1 MTRNLANSKRRKLS
15 WRISFVYMIPLV
27 VATVMLVFAFIFYLE
42 NTLISTAY
50 SSSEIMLRKTVESC
64 EGILNKRQTDFT
76 KFLSN
81 VGTITKQN
89 AKNVLTKRVL
99 KNDDMVDMFFGSS
112 DGEYISA
119 RGIALDKGVSEFRTK
134 DWYLEASRNKGIAI
148 TGPSYR
154 KSINKKVI
162 TISQAVRDKNNNVK
176 GVVAED
182 VDLEIIENSL
192 SEGVDR
198 TEGGVILLLDNNSNF
213 IAHYPEQSNLGKID
227 LDSIA
232 TLLDMI
238 SSQFDVDSLLMYG
251 NGNVL
256 RFEKTNNHRQSFVFM
271 VSAMKKNPYYVVRIL
286 HQNSVVTKFS
296 ERFKGIRLALIIAVI
311 VLMSLA
317 GLLARILFKRFIE
330 KDLKDSVSSSTL
342 FDTLLSSPNM
352 TLILTNENFD
362 ILQASSNVVEFFTGG
377 MEDIKGEVLWKYIS
391 SEQFKKFAHHVAL
404 GGELHPSE
412 RKTVVMVKNSKGEEY
427 WWSIFFQFLSEDDG
441 SIRYLFMIDDATSG
455 IQKDTILDTI
465 MLSADRSLLMIFDR
479 TLHIKYMSKQLGD
492 IFQKDWRE
500 LLGLSLTE
508 LATCGIPDNVMKE
521 LVKAFRDRE
530 TWKDSFM
537 MPSNEGR
544 GEIWFRGEAVTLK
557 AEEAV
562 VGYMFSMT
570 DISEIIEAREIAE
583 QATQA
588 KSEFLAN
595 MSHEI
600 RTPMNAIIGM
610 AHLIAETD
618 LSERQ
623 RGFVERIGHAAKSL
637 LGIINNILDFS
648 KIEAKKQEL
657 EVTQFV
663 LQDVISEVAAL
674 AEVRIAGRP
683 IELIVDVD
691 PDIPEIL
698 MGDPLRLSQI
708 FTNLVNNATKFTEKG
723 DITLRVELENITEK
737 NVRLA
742 FSVKDT
748 GIGMTPEQLGR
759 LFNAFTQADGSTTR
773 KYGGTGLGLVI
784 SKSLVELMGGKMQVE
799 STSGVGSR
807 FFFSI
812 SLPIA
817 SNAGEPKW
825 KSVHTFDGKNVL
837 LVDDCANMRAVLRHI
852 LTKLH
857 CVVEEACSA
866 AEAFDL
872 IQAHEEAG
880 EAPYDY
886 FLVDYKMGLETGFDF
901 AKGIPEKMQII
912 PKILMHPLH
921 FEESEH
927 EMALMLGYNSCLPK
941 PPQISSVLTA
951 LQESIGLKLTYQQV
965 AKKEKRKVYFK
976 PAKILLVEDN
986 LMNQELAVSLLN
998 SVGLTTMIAN
1008 NGKEA
1013 LELLKP
1019 DSFDLVLMDLQMPVM
1034 DGLTATKEIRAKEEE
1049 YFKKVPILAMSA
1061 RAFQK
1066 DKEECYDAGMNSY
1079 IVKPIDPTLL
1089 YEDLA
1094 KYLPIAAEGAVPQNK
1109 TVIAEDNQLSE
1120 DEANFVAQFSK
1131 VRNFDAAAGLYH
1143 ANSNK
1148 NIYMRILHGFVRD
1161 YSGNNFE
1168 LRKLIETA
1176 KFEEATRITH
1186 TIKGLCGTIGSSHVQ
1201 SLGAKVE
1208 ATLSQKQQN
1217 FEEYNVFEAALHDLI
1232 EDLNVVLND
1241 LDTDQAQQPA
1251 QKKEDPQA
1259 VEKLKNAIADLK
1271 GALDSCSS
1279 TQCKRILDTLEGI
1292 AFAKDVDALLQKIVN
1307 QVDDY
1312 EFSEAA
1318 ETLAE
1323 LEKSVG

>member
-1 MTRNLANSKRRKLS
+1 
-15 WRISFVYMIPLV
+15 
-27 VATVMLVFAFIFYLE
+27 MLVFAFIFYLE

-64 EGILNKRQTDFT
+64 EGILNTRQTEFS

-119 RGIALDKGVSEFRTK
+119 RGYALDKGVSEYRTK

-148 TGPSYR
+148 TGPTIR
-154 KSINKKVI
+154 KSQNKEVL

-182 VDLEIIENSL
+182 IDIQLIEKAL
-192 SEGVDR
+192 SDGVDK
-198 TEGGVILLLDNNSNF
+198 TEGGIIMVLDNSNNF
-213 IAHYPEQSNLGKID
+213 LAHYPEQSNLGKID
-227 LDSIA
+227 LDSVR
-232 TLLDMI
+232 TLLDMV
-238 SSQFDVDSLLMYG
+238 SSEFDVDSLLMYG

-256 RFEKTNNHRQSFVFM
+256 HFEKTNNHRQSFVFM

-286 HQNSVVTKFS
+286 HQNTVVAKFS
-296 ERFKGIRLALIIAVI
+296 ERFKGIKLALIIAVI
-311 VLMSLA
+311 ILMSLA

-330 KDLKDSVSSSTL
+330 KDLKDSVSSSSL

-352 TLILTNENFD
+352 TLILTNETFD

-412 RKTVVMVKNSKGEEY
+412 RRTIVMVKNSKGEEY
-427 WWSIFFQFLSEDDG
+427 WWNIFFQFLSEDDG

-500 LLGLSLTE
+500 LIGLSLTE

-610 AHLIAETD
+610 AHLIAETE

-657 EVTQFV
+657 EVTPFV

-683 IELIVDVD
+683 IELIVDID
-691 PDIPEIL
+691 PEIPEKL

-817 SNAGEPKW
+817 PQAGEPKW
-825 KSVHTFDGKNVL
+825 KSVHNFDGKNIL

-857 CVVEEACSA
+857 CIVEEACSA

-880 EAPYDY
+880 EDPYD
-886 FLVDYKMGLETGFDF
+886 FFIVDYKMGLETGFDF

-921 FEESEH
+921 FEENEH
-927 EMALMLGYNSCLPK
+927 EMAMMLGYNSCMPK
-941 PPQISSVLTA
+941 PPQISTVLTA
-951 LQESIGLKLTYQQV
+951 LQESIGLRLTYQQAV
-965 AKKEKRKVYFK
+965 KKENRKVYFK

-1013 LELLKP
+1013 LDLLKP
-1019 DSFDLVLMDLQMPVM
+1019 NSFDLVLMDLQMPVM
-1034 DGLTATKEIRAKEEE
+1034 DGLTATKAIREKEEE

-1066 DKEECYDAGMNSY
+1066 DKEECFDAGMNSY
-1079 IVKPIDPTLL
+1079 IVKPIDPSLL

-1094 KYLPIAAEGAVPQNK
+1094 KYLPIAAEGAAPQGK
-1109 TVIAEDNQLSE
+1109 AIVAENTQLSE
-1120 DEANFVAQFSK
+1120 EETNFIAQFSK

-1168 LRKLIETA
+1168 LRKLIETS

-1186 TIKGLCGTIGSSHVQ
+1186 TIKGLCGTIGSSRVQ
-1201 SLGAKVE
+1201 SLGAAVE

-1217 FEEYNVFEAALHDLI
+1217 FEEYNAFEAALHELI

-1241 LDTDQAQQPA
+1241 LDTEQAQPV
-1251 QKKEDPQA
+1251 QKKTDPKA
-1259 VEKLKNAIADLK
+1259 IEKLKTAIPELK
-1271 GALDSCSS
+1271 AALDSCSS

-1292 AFAKDVDALLQKIVN
+1292 AFAKEIEALLQKIVN

-1312 EFSEAA
+1312 EFSEAT
-1318 ETLAE
+1318 ETLDE
-1323 LEKSVG
+1323 LEKSIA

>member
-1 MTRNLANSKRRKLS
+1 MTRNLANTKRRKLS
-15 WRISFVYMIPLV
+15 WRISFVYTIPLV
-27 VATVMLVFAFIFYLE
+27 VATVMLVFAFLFYLE
-42 NTLISTAY
+42 NTLVSTAY
-50 SSSEIMLRKTVESC
+50 SSSEMMLRKTVESC

-119 RGIALDKGVSEFRTK
+119 RGFALDKGVSEFRTK

-148 TGPSYR
+148 TGPTIR
-154 KSINKKVI
+154 KSQNKEVL

-182 VDLEIIENSL
+182 INIQLVEKAL
-192 SEGVDR
+192 SDGVDK
-198 TEGGVILLLDNNSNF
+198 TEGGIIMVLDNSNN
-213 IAHYPEQSNLGKID
+213 ILAHYPEQSNLGKID
-227 LDSIA
+227 LDSVR
-232 TLLDMI
+232 TLLDMV
-238 SSQFDVDSLLMYG
+238 SSEFDVDSLLMYG

-256 RFEKTNNHRQSFVFM
+256 HFDKTNNHRQSFVFM

-286 HQNSVVTKFS
+286 HQNTVVAKFS

-352 TLILTNENFD
+352 TLILTNETFD

-623 RGFVERIGHAAKSL
+623 RGFVERISHAAKSL

-663 LQDVISEVAAL
+663 LQDVISEVVAL

-723 DITLRVELENITEK
+723 DITLKVELENITEK

-817 SNAGEPKW
+817 PNAGEPKW
-825 KSVHTFDGKNVL
+825 KSVHSFDGKNVL

-1094 KYLPIAAEGAVPQNK
+1094 KYLPIAAEGSGAPAK
-1109 TVIAEDNQLSE
+1109 TVIAENNQLSE
-1120 DEANFVAQFSK
+1120 DESNFVARFSK

-1241 LDTDQAQQPA
+1241 LDTEQTQSV

-1259 VEKLKNAIADLK
+1259 LEKLKKAIADLK

-1279 TQCKRILDTLEGI
+1279 TQCKIILDTLEGI

>member
-119 RGIALDKGVSEFRTK
+119 RGFALDKGVSEFRTK

-148 TGPSYR
+148 TGPTIR
-154 KSINKKVI
+154 KSQNKEVL

-182 VDLEIIENSL
+182 IDIQLVEKAL
-192 SEGVDR
+192 SDGVDK
-198 TEGGVILLLDNNSNF
+198 TEGGIIMVLDNSNN
-213 IAHYPEQSNLGKID
+213 ILAHYPEQSNLGKID
-227 LDSIA
+227 LDSVR
-232 TLLDMI
+232 TLLDMV
-238 SSQFDVDSLLMYG
+238 SSEFDVDSLLMYG

-256 RFEKTNNHRQSFVFM
+256 HFDKTNNHRQSFVFM

-286 HQNSVVTKFS
+286 HQNTVVAKFS
-296 ERFKGIRLALIIAVI
+296 ERFKGIKLALIIAVI
-311 VLMSLA
+311 ILMSLA

-352 TLILTNENFD
+352 TLILTNETFD

-623 RGFVERIGHAAKSL
+623 RGFVERISHAAKSL

-723 DITLRVELENITEK
+723 DITLRVELENVTEK

-817 SNAGEPKW
+817 PNAGEPKW
-825 KSVHTFDGKNVL
+825 KSVHSFDGKNVL

-1013 LELLKP
+1013 LEQLKP

-1034 DGLTATKEIRAKEEE
+1034 DGLTATKEIRAKEKE

-1094 KYLPIAAEGAVPQNK
+1094 KYLPIAAEGSGAPAK
-1109 TVIAEDNQLSE
+1109 TVIAENNQLSE
-1120 DEANFVAQFSK
+1120 DESNFVAQFSK

-1241 LDTDQAQQPA
+1241 LDMDQAQQPA

-1259 VEKLKNAIADLK
+1259 LEKLKKAIADLK

>member
-119 RGIALDKGVSEFRTK
+119 RGFALDKGVSEFRTK

-148 TGPSYR
+148 TGPTIR
-154 KSINKKVI
+154 KSQNKEVL

-182 VDLEIIENSL
+182 IDIQLVEKAL
-192 SEGVDR
+192 SDGVDK
-198 TEGGVILLLDNNSNF
+198 TEGGIIMVLDNSNN
-213 IAHYPEQSNLGKID
+213 ILAHYPEQSNLGKID
-227 LDSIA
+227 LDSVR
-232 TLLDMI
+232 TLLDMV
-238 SSQFDVDSLLMYG
+238 SSEFDVDSLLMYG

-256 RFEKTNNHRQSFVFM
+256 HFDKTNNHRQSFVFM

-286 HQNSVVTKFS
+286 HQNTVVARFS
-296 ERFKGIRLALIIAVI
+296 ERFKGIKLALIIAVI

-330 KDLKDSVSSSTL
+330 KDLKDSVSSSSL

-412 RKTVVMVKNSKGEEY
+412 RRTIVMVKNSKGEEY
-427 WWSIFFQFLSEDDG
+427 WWNIFFQFLSEDDG

-492 IFQKDWRE
+492 IFQRDWRE
-500 LLGLSLTE
+500 LIGLSLTE

-562 VGYMFSMT
+562 VGYMFSMI

-610 AHLIAETD
+610 AHLIAETE
-618 LSERQ
+618 LNERQ
-623 RGFVERIGHAAKSL
+623 RGFVDRISHAAKSL

-691 PDIPEIL
+691 PEIPEIL

-723 DITLRVELENITEK
+723 DITLKVELENLSEK

-817 SNAGEPKW
+817 PQAGEPKW
-825 KSVHTFDGKNVL
+825 KSVHDFDGKNIL
-837 LVDDCANMRAVLRHI
+837 LVDDCANMRAVLRHN

-857 CVVEEACSA
+857 CIVEEACSA

-880 EAPYDY
+880 EDPYD
-886 FLVDYKMGLETGFDF
+886 FFIVDYKMGLETGFDF

-921 FEESEH
+921 FEENEH
-927 EMALMLGYNSCLPK
+927 EMAMMLGYNSCMPK
-941 PPQISSVLTA
+941 PPQISTVLTA
-951 LQESIGLKLTYQQV
+951 LQESIGLRLTYQQV
-965 AKKEKRKVYFK
+965 VKKEKRKIYFK

-1013 LELLKP
+1013 LDLLKP
-1019 DSFDLVLMDLQMPVM
+1019 NSFDLVLMDLQMPVM
-1034 DGLTATKEIRAKEEE
+1034 DGLTATKAIREKEEE

-1066 DKEECYDAGMNSY
+1066 DKEECFDAGMNSY
-1079 IVKPIDPTLL
+1079 IVKPIDPSLL

-1094 KYLPIAAEGAVPQNK
+1094 KYLPIAAEGTAAPNKAV
-1109 TVIAEDNQLSE
+1109 TAEANQLSD
-1120 DEANFVAQFSK
+1120 DESNFVAQFSK

-1201 SLGAKVE
+1201 SLGAAVE

-1241 LDTDQAQQPA
+1241 LDTEQAQPV
-1251 QKKEDPQA
+1251 QKKTDPKA
-1259 VEKLKNAIADLK
+1259 IEKLKTAIPELK
-1271 GALDSCSS
+1271 AALDSCSS
-1279 TQCKRILDTLEGI
+1279 TQCKRILDAFEGI
-1292 AFAKDVDALLQKIVN
+1292 AFEKEVDQLLQKIVN

-1312 EFSEAA
+1312 EFAEAT
-1318 ETLAE
+1318 ETVDE
-1323 LEKSVG
+1323 LEKSIA

>member
-1 MTRNLANSKRRKLS
+1 MTRNLANTKRRKLS
-15 WRISFVYMIPLV
+15 WRISFVYTIPLV
-27 VATVMLVFAFIFYLE
+27 VATVMLVFAFLFYLE
-42 NTLISTAY
+42 NTLVSTAY
-50 SSSEIMLRKTVESC
+50 SSSEMMLRKTVESC

-119 RGIALDKGVSEFRTK
+119 RGFALDKGVSEFRTK

-148 TGPSYR
+148 TGPTIR
-154 KSINKKVI
+154 KSQNKEVL

-182 VDLEIIENSL
+182 INIQLVEKAL
-192 SEGVDR
+192 SDGVDK
-198 TEGGVILLLDNNSNF
+198 TEGGIIMVLDNSNN
-213 IAHYPEQSNLGKID
+213 ILAHYPEQSNLGKID
-227 LDSIA
+227 LDSVR
-232 TLLDMI
+232 TLLDMV
-238 SSQFDVDSLLMYG
+238 SSEFDVDSLLMYG

-256 RFEKTNNHRQSFVFM
+256 HFDKTNNHRQSFVFM

-286 HQNSVVTKFS
+286 HQNTVVAKFS

-352 TLILTNENFD
+352 TLILTNETFD

-508 LATCGIPDNVMKE
+508 LSTCGIPDNVMKE

-623 RGFVERIGHAAKSL
+623 RGFVERISHAAKSL

-723 DITLRVELENITEK
+723 DITLKVELENITEK

-817 SNAGEPKW
+817 PNAGEPKW
-825 KSVHTFDGKNVL
+825 KSVHSFDGKNVL

-1094 KYLPIAAEGAVPQNK
+1094 KYLPIAAEGSGAPAK
-1109 TVIAEDNQLSE
+1109 TVIAENNQLSE
-1120 DEANFVAQFSK
+1120 DESNFVAQFSK

-1176 KFEEATRITH
+1176 KFDEATRITH

-1241 LDTDQAQQPA
+1241 LDTEQTQSV

-1259 VEKLKNAIADLK
+1259 LEKLKNAIADLK
-1271 GALDSCSS
+1271 VALDSCSS

-1292 AFAKDVDALLQKIVN
+1292 AFAKDVDSLLQKIVN

-1312 EFSEAA
+1312 EFSEAS

>member
-1 MTRNLANSKRRKLS
+1 
-15 WRISFVYMIPLV
+15 
-27 VATVMLVFAFIFYLE
+27 MLVFAFLFYLE
-42 NTLISTAY
+42 NTLVSTAY
-50 SSSEIMLRKTVESC
+50 SSSEMMLHKTVESC
-64 EGILNKRQTDFT
+64 ESIINKRQGEFA
-76 KFLSN
+76 KYISN
-81 VGTITKQN
+81 VGTVTKQN
-89 AKNVLTKRVL
+89 AKSLLTKRVL
-99 KNDDMVDMFFGSS
+99 KKDDMVDMFFGSS

-286 HQNSVVTKFS
+286 HQNSVVAKFS

-352 TLILTNENFD
+352 TLILTNETFD

-377 MEDIKGEVLWKYIS
+377 MDDIKGEVLWKYIS

-623 RGFVERIGHAAKSL
+623 RGFVERISHAAKSL

-723 DITLRVELENITEK
+723 DITLKVELENITEK

-817 SNAGEPKW
+817 PNAGEPKW
-825 KSVHTFDGKNVL
+825 KSVHSFDGKNVL

-1094 KYLPIAAEGAVPQNK
+1094 KYLPIAAEGSGAPAK
-1109 TVIAEDNQLSE
+1109 TVIAENNQLSE
-1120 DEANFVAQFSK
+1120 DESNFVAQFSK

-1241 LDTDQAQQPA
+1241 LDTEQTQSV

-1259 VEKLKNAIADLK
+1259 LEKLKKAIADLK

>member
-1 MTRNLANSKRRKLS
+1 MTRNLANTKRRKLS
-15 WRISFVYMIPLV
+15 WRISFVYTIPLV
-27 VATVMLVFAFIFYLE
+27 VATVMLVFAFLFYLE
-42 NTLISTAY
+42 NTLVSTAY
-50 SSSEIMLRKTVESC
+50 SSSEMMLHKTVESC
-64 EGILNKRQTDFT
+64 ESIINKRQGEFA
-76 KFLSN
+76 KYISN
-81 VGTITKQN
+81 VGTVTKQN
-89 AKNVLTKRVL
+89 AKSLLTKRVL
-99 KNDDMVDMFFGSS
+99 KKDDMVDMFFGSS

-286 HQNSVVTKFS
+286 HQNSVVAKFS

-352 TLILTNENFD
+352 TLILTNETFD

-623 RGFVERIGHAAKSL
+623 RGFVERISHAAKSL

-723 DITLRVELENITEK
+723 DITLKVELENITEK

-748 GIGMTPEQLGR
+748 GIGMTPEQLSR

-817 SNAGEPKW
+817 PNAGEPKW
-825 KSVHTFDGKNVL
+825 KSVHSFDGKNVL

-1094 KYLPIAAEGAVPQNK
+1094 KYLPIAAEGSGAPAK
-1109 TVIAEDNQLSE
+1109 TVIAENNQLSE
-1120 DEANFVAQFSK
+1120 DESNFVAQFSK

-1168 LRKLIETA
+1168 LRKLIEMA

-1241 LDTDQAQQPA
+1241 LDTEQAQQPA

-1259 VEKLKNAIADLK
+1259 LEKLKKAIADLK

>member
-1 MTRNLANSKRRKLS
+1 
-15 WRISFVYMIPLV
+15 
-27 VATVMLVFAFIFYLE
+27 MLVFAFLFYLE
-42 NTLISTAY
+42 NTLVSTAY
-50 SSSEIMLRKTVESC
+50 SSSEMMLHKTVESC
-64 EGILNKRQTDFT
+64 ESIINKRQGEFA
-76 KFLSN
+76 KYISN
-81 VGTITKQN
+81 VGTVTKQN
-89 AKNVLTKRVL
+89 AKSLLTKRVL
-99 KNDDMVDMFFGSS
+99 KKDDMVDMFFGSS

-286 HQNSVVTKFS
+286 HQNSVVAKFS

-352 TLILTNENFD
+352 TLILTNETFD

-508 LATCGIPDNVMKE
+508 LSTCGIPDNVMKE

-623 RGFVERIGHAAKSL
+623 RGFVERISHAAKSL

-723 DITLRVELENITEK
+723 DITLKVELENITEK

-817 SNAGEPKW
+817 PNAGEPKW
-825 KSVHTFDGKNVL
+825 KSVHSFDGKNVL

-1094 KYLPIAAEGAVPQNK
+1094 KYLPIAAEGSGAPAK
-1109 TVIAEDNQLSE
+1109 TVIAENNQLSE
-1120 DEANFVAQFSK
+1120 DESNFVARFSK

-1241 LDTDQAQQPA
+1241 LDTEQTQSV

-1259 VEKLKNAIADLK
+1259 LEKLKKAIADLK

>member
-1 MTRNLANSKRRKLS
+1 MTRNLANTKRRKLS
-15 WRISFVYMIPLV
+15 WRISFVYTIPLV
-27 VATVMLVFAFIFYLE
+27 VATVMLVFAFLFYLE
-42 NTLISTAY
+42 NTLVSTAY
-50 SSSEIMLRKTVESC
+50 SSSEMMLHKTVESC
-64 EGILNKRQTDFT
+64 ESIINKRQGEFA
-76 KFLSN
+76 KYISN
-81 VGTITKQN
+81 VGTVTKQN
-89 AKNVLTKRVL
+89 AKSLLTKRVL
-99 KNDDMVDMFFGSS
+99 KKDDMVDMFFGSS

-198 TEGGVILLLDNNSNF
+198 TEGGVILLLDNNNNF

-286 HQNSVVTKFS
+286 HQNSVVAKFS
-296 ERFKGIRLALIIAVI
+296 ERFKGIRLALILAVI

-352 TLILTNENFD
+352 TLILTNETFD

-377 MEDIKGEVLWKYIS
+377 MDDIKGEVLWKYIS

-508 LATCGIPDNVMKE
+508 LSTCGIPDNVMKE

-544 GEIWFRGEAVTLK
+544 GEIWFRGEAVMLK

-623 RGFVERIGHAAKSL
+623 RGFVERISHAAKSL

-723 DITLRVELENITEK
+723 DITLKVELENITEK

-817 SNAGEPKW
+817 PNAGEPKW
-825 KSVHTFDGKNVL
+825 KSVHSFDGKNVL

-1079 IVKPIDPTLL
+1079 IVKPIDPSLL

-1094 KYLPIAAEGAVPQNK
+1094 KYLPIAAEGSGAPAK
-1109 TVIAEDNQLSE
+1109 TVIAENNQLSE
-1120 DEANFVAQFSK
+1120 DESNFVARFSK

-1241 LDTDQAQQPA
+1241 LDTEQTQSV

-1259 VEKLKNAIADLK
+1259 LEKLKNAIADLK

>member
-15 WRISFVYMIPLV
+15 WRISFVYTIPLV

-64 EGILNKRQTDFT
+64 EGILNTRQTEFS

-119 RGIALDKGVSEFRTK
+119 RGYALDKGVSEYRTK

-148 TGPSYR
+148 TGPTIR
-154 KSINKKVI
+154 KSQNKEVL

-182 VDLEIIENSL
+182 IDIQLVEKAL
-192 SEGVDR
+192 SDGVDK
-198 TEGGVILLLDNNSNF
+198 TEGGIIMVLDNSNN
-213 IAHYPEQSNLGKID
+213 ILAHYPEQSNLGKID
-227 LDSIA
+227 LDSVR
-232 TLLDMI
+232 TLLDMV
-238 SSQFDVDSLLMYG
+238 SSEFDVDSLLMYG

-256 RFEKTNNHRQSFVFM
+256 HFDKTNNHRQSFVFM

-286 HQNSVVTKFS
+286 HQNTVVAKFS
-296 ERFKGIRLALIIAVI
+296 ERFKGIKLALIIAVI
-311 VLMSLA
+311 ILMSLA
-317 GLLARILFKRFIE
+317 GLIARILFKRFIE
-330 KDLKDSVSSSTL
+330 KDLKDSVSSSSL

-352 TLILTNENFD
+352 TLILTNETFD

-492 IFQKDWRE
+492 IFQRDWRE
-500 LLGLSLTE
+500 LIGLSLTE

-610 AHLIAETD
+610 SHLIAETD
-618 LSERQ
+618 LTERQ

-817 SNAGEPKW
+817 PNAGEPKW
-825 KSVHTFDGKNVL
+825 KSVHNFDGKNIL

-857 CVVEEACSA
+857 CIVEEACSA

-941 PPQISSVLTA
+941 PPQISSVLSA
-951 LQESIGLKLTYQQV
+951 LQESIGLRLTYQQAV
-965 AKKEKRKVYFK
+965 KKEKRKVYFK

-1013 LELLKP
+1013 LDLLKP
-1019 DSFDLVLMDLQMPVM
+1019 NSFDLVLMDLQMPVM
-1034 DGLTATKEIRAKEEE
+1034 DGLTATKEIRGKEEE
-1049 YFKKVPILAMSA
+1049 YYKNVPILAMSA

-1066 DKEECYDAGMNSY
+1066 DKEECFEAGMNSY
-1079 IVKPIDPTLL
+1079 IVKPIDPSLL

-1094 KYLPIAAEGAVPQNK
+1094 KYLPIAAEGAGAPAK
-1109 TVIAEDNQLSE
+1109 TVIAENNQLSE
-1120 DEANFVAQFSK
+1120 DESNFVAQFSK

-1307 QVDDY
+1307 QVEDY
-1312 EFSEAA
+1312 EFSEAT

>member
-1 MTRNLANSKRRKLS
+1 
-15 WRISFVYMIPLV
+15 
-27 VATVMLVFAFIFYLE
+27 MLVFAFLFYLE
-42 NTLISTAY
+42 NTLVSTAY
-50 SSSEIMLRKTVESC
+50 SSSEMMLHKTVESC
-64 EGILNKRQTDFT
+64 ESIINKRQGEFA
-76 KFLSN
+76 KYISN
-81 VGTITKQN
+81 VGTVTKQN
-89 AKNVLTKRVL
+89 AKSLLTKRVL
-99 KNDDMVDMFFGSS
+99 KKDDMVDMFFGSS

-286 HQNSVVTKFS
+286 HQNSVVAKFS
-296 ERFKGIRLALIIAVI
+296 ERFKGIRLALILAVI

-352 TLILTNENFD
+352 TLILTNETFD

-508 LATCGIPDNVMKE
+508 LSTCGIPDNVMKE
-521 LVKAFRDRE
+521 LVKAFRERE

-623 RGFVERIGHAAKSL
+623 RGFVERISHAAKSL

-723 DITLRVELENITEK
+723 DITLKVELENITEK

-817 SNAGEPKW
+817 PNAGEPKW
-825 KSVHTFDGKNVL
+825 KSVHSFDGKNVL

-1094 KYLPIAAEGAVPQNK
+1094 KYLPIAAEGSGAPAK
-1109 TVIAEDNQLSE
+1109 TVIAENNQLSE
-1120 DEANFVAQFSK
+1120 DESNFVAQFSK

-1186 TIKGLCGTIGSSHVQ
+1186 TIKGLCGTIGSSYVQ

-1241 LDTDQAQQPA
+1241 LDMDQAQQPV

-1259 VEKLKNAIADLK
+1259 LEKLKNAIAGLK

>member
-1 MTRNLANSKRRKLS
+1 
-15 WRISFVYMIPLV
+15 
-27 VATVMLVFAFIFYLE
+27 MLVFAFLFYLE
-42 NTLISTAY
+42 NTLVSTAY
-50 SSSEIMLRKTVESC
+50 SSSEMMLHKTVESC
-64 EGILNKRQTDFT
+64 ESIINKRQGEFA
-76 KFLSN
+76 KYISN
-81 VGTITKQN
+81 VGTVTKQN
-89 AKNVLTKRVL
+89 AKSLLTKRVL
-99 KNDDMVDMFFGSS
+99 KKDDMVDMFFGSS

-286 HQNSVVTKFS
+286 HQNSVVAKFS
-296 ERFKGIRLALIIAVI
+296 ERFKGIRLALILAVI

-352 TLILTNENFD
+352 TLILTNETFD

-508 LATCGIPDNVMKE
+508 LSTCGIPDNVMKE

-623 RGFVERIGHAAKSL
+623 RGFVERISHAAKSL

-723 DITLRVELENITEK
+723 DITLKVELENITEK

-817 SNAGEPKW
+817 PNAGEPKW
-825 KSVHTFDGKNVL
+825 KSVHSFDGKNVL

-1094 KYLPIAAEGAVPQNK
+1094 KYLPIAAEGSGAPAK
-1109 TVIAEDNQLSE
+1109 TVIAENNQLSE
-1120 DEANFVAQFSK
+1120 DESNFVAQFSK

-1241 LDTDQAQQPA
+1241 LDMDQAQQPV

-1259 VEKLKNAIADLK
+1259 LEKLKNAIAGLK

-1323 LEKSVG
+1323 LEKTVG

>member
-1 MTRNLANSKRRKLS
+1 MTRNLANTKRRKLS
-15 WRISFVYMIPLV
+15 WRISFVYTIPLV
-27 VATVMLVFAFIFYLE
+27 VATVMLVFAFLFYLE
-42 NTLISTAY
+42 NTLVSTAY
-50 SSSEIMLRKTVESC
+50 SSSEMMLHKTVESC
-64 EGILNKRQTDFT
+64 ESIINKRQGEFA
-76 KFLSN
+76 KYISN
-81 VGTITKQN
+81 VGTVTKQN
-89 AKNVLTKRVL
+89 AKSLLTKRVL
-99 KNDDMVDMFFGSS
+99 KKDDMVDMFFGSS

-286 HQNSVVTKFS
+286 HQNSVVAKFS
-296 ERFKGIRLALIIAVI
+296 ERFKGIRLALILAVI

-352 TLILTNENFD
+352 TLILTNETFD

-508 LATCGIPDNVMKE
+508 LSTCGIPDNVMKE

-623 RGFVERIGHAAKSL
+623 RGFVERISHAAKSL

-723 DITLRVELENITEK
+723 DITLKVELENITEK

-817 SNAGEPKW
+817 PNAGEPKW
-825 KSVHTFDGKNVL
+825 KSVHSFDGKNVL

-1094 KYLPIAAEGAVPQNK
+1094 KYLPIAAEGAAPQSK
-1109 TVIAEDNQLSE
+1109 TVIAENNQLSE
-1120 DEANFVAQFSK
+1120 DESNFVAQFSK

-1186 TIKGLCGTIGSSHVQ
+1186 TIKGLCGTIGSSYVQ

-1241 LDTDQAQQPA
+1241 LDMDQAQQPV

-1259 VEKLKNAIADLK
+1259 LEKLKKAIADLK

-1279 TQCKRILDTLEGI
+1279 TQCKRILDMLEGI

>member
-1 MTRNLANSKRRKLS
+1 MTRNLANTKRRKLS
-15 WRISFVYMIPLV
+15 WRISFVYTIPLV
-27 VATVMLVFAFIFYLE
+27 VATVMLVFAFLFYLE
-42 NTLISTAY
+42 NTLVSTAY
-50 SSSEIMLRKTVESC
+50 SSSEMMLHKTVESC
-64 EGILNKRQTDFT
+64 ESIINKRQGEFA
-76 KFLSN
+76 KYISN
-81 VGTITKQN
+81 VGTVTKQN
-89 AKNVLTKRVL
+89 AKSLLTKRVL
-99 KNDDMVDMFFGSS
+99 KKDDMVDMFFGSS

-286 HQNSVVTKFS
+286 HQNSVVAKFS
-296 ERFKGIRLALIIAVI
+296 ERFKGIRLALILAVI

-352 TLILTNENFD
+352 TLILTNETFD

-508 LATCGIPDNVMKE
+508 LSTCGIPDNVMKE

-623 RGFVERIGHAAKSL
+623 RGFVERISHAAKSL

-723 DITLRVELENITEK
+723 DITLKVELENITEK

-784 SKSLVELMGGKMQVE
+784 SKSLVELMGGKMQVG

-817 SNAGEPKW
+817 PNAGEPKW
-825 KSVHTFDGKNVL
+825 KSVHSFDGKNVL

-886 FLVDYKMGLETGFDF
+886 VLVDYKMGLETGFDF

-1094 KYLPIAAEGAVPQNK
+1094 KYLPIAAEGSGAPAK
-1109 TVIAEDNQLSE
+1109 TVIAENNQLSE
-1120 DEANFVAQFSK
+1120 DESNFVARFSK

-1241 LDTDQAQQPA
+1241 LDTEQTQSV

-1259 VEKLKNAIADLK
+1259 LEKLKNAIADLK

-1279 TQCKRILDTLEGI
+1279 TQCKRILDMLEGI

>member
-15 WRISFVYMIPLV
+15 WRISFVYTIPLV

-64 EGILNKRQTDFT
+64 EGILNTRQTEFS

-119 RGIALDKGVSEFRTK
+119 RGYALDKGVSEYRTK

-148 TGPSYR
+148 TGPTIR
-154 KSINKKVI
+154 KSQNKEVL

-182 VDLEIIENSL
+182 IDIQLVEKAL
-192 SEGVDR
+192 SDGVDK
-198 TEGGVILLLDNNSNF
+198 TEGGIIMVLDNSNN
-213 IAHYPEQSNLGKID
+213 ILAHYPEQSNLGKID
-227 LDSIA
+227 LDSVR
-232 TLLDMI
+232 TLLDMV
-238 SSQFDVDSLLMYG
+238 SSEFDVDSLLMYG

-256 RFEKTNNHRQSFVFM
+256 HFDKTNNHRQSFVFM

-286 HQNSVVTKFS
+286 HQNTVVAKFS
-296 ERFKGIRLALIIAVI
+296 ERFKGIKLALIIAVI
-311 VLMSLA
+311 ILMSLA

-330 KDLKDSVSSSTL
+330 KDLKDSVSSSSL

-352 TLILTNENFD
+352 TLILTNETFD

-412 RKTVVMVKNSKGEEY
+412 RRTIVMVKNSKGEEY

-623 RGFVERIGHAAKSL
+623 RGFVERISHAAKSL

-663 LQDVISEVAAL
+663 LQDVLSEVAAL

-817 SNAGEPKW
+817 PNAGEPKW

-941 PPQISSVLTA
+941 PPQISSVLSA
-951 LQESIGLKLTYQQV
+951 LQESIGLRLTYQQAV
-965 AKKEKRKVYFK
+965 KKEKRKVYFK

-1034 DGLTATKEIRAKEEE
+1034 DGLTATKEIRAKEED

-1241 LDTDQAQQPA
+1241 LDTEQMQPV

-1312 EFSEAA
+1312 EFSEAT

>member
-1 MTRNLANSKRRKLS
+1 M
-15 WRISFVYMIPLV
+15 VPLI
-27 VATVMLVFAFIFYLE
+27 VATVLLVFAFLFYLE
-42 NTLISTAY
+42 NTLVTAAY
-50 SSSEIMLRKTVESC
+50 SSSELMLRKSIESS
-64 EGILNKRQTDFT
+64 EEILNKNKADFT
-76 KFLSN
+76 KFISN
-81 VGTITKQN
+81 TGSIHKQN
-89 AKNVLTKRVL
+89 AKSVLTKYIE
-99 KNDDMVDMFFGSS
+99 KHDDVVDLFFGSS

-119 RGIALDKGVSEFRTK
+119 RGNTLDKGVSEFRTK

-148 TGPSYR
+148 TGPAFR
-154 KSINKKVI
+154 KSLKKEVL
-162 TISQAVRDKNNNVK
+162 TLSQAVNDKNNNFK

-182 VDLEIIENSL
+182 IDLQLIDKAL
-192 SEGVDR
+192 SEGVDKS
-198 TEGGVILLLDNNSNF
+198 EGGVILLLDNSNN
-213 IAHYPEQSNLGKID
+213 ILAHYPDQTNLGKID
-227 LDSIA
+227 LDSIG
-232 TLLDMI
+232 TLLEMV
-238 SSQFDVDSLLMYG
+238 SSQVDVDSLLMYG
-251 NGNVL
+251 SGNVL
-256 RFEKTNNHRQSFVFM
+256 RIEKTNNHRQSFVFM
-271 VSAMKKNPYYVVRIL
+271 MSSMSKNPYYVVRIV
-286 HQNSVVTKFS
+286 HQNTVVAKFN
-296 ERFKGIRLALIIAVI
+296 ERFQGIRIALILAVL
-311 VLMSLA
+311 VLMFIA
-317 GLLARILFKRFIE
+317 GIVARILFKHFIE
-330 KDLKDSVSSSTL
+330 KDLKDSVSSSSL
-342 FDTLLSSPNM
+342 FDTLLSSPNL
-352 TLILTNENFD
+352 TLILTNETFD
-362 ILQASSNVVEFFTGG
+362 ILQASNNVVEFFSNNG
-377 MEDIKGEVLWKYIS
+377 EDIRGDVLWKYIP

-412 RKTVVMVKNSKGEEY
+412 RRTLVMVKNAKGEEF

-441 SIRYLFMIDDATSG
+441 SIRYLFMITDATSG

-479 TLHIKYMSKQLGD
+479 TMHIQYMSKQLGD
-492 IFQKDWRE
+492 VFQKDWRN
-500 LLGLSLTE
+500 LIGVSLTE
-508 LATCGIPDNVMKE
+508 LSSCGIPENVMNS
-521 LVKAFRDRE
+521 LVKAFREHE

-537 MPSNEGR
+537 MPSIEGH

-570 DISEIIEAREIAE
+570 DISEIIAAREIAE

-610 AHLIAETD
+610 AHLIAETE

-623 RGFVERIGHAAKSL
+623 RGFVERISHAAKSL

-691 PDIPEIL
+691 PDIPEVL

-817 SNAGEPKW
+817 PQVGEPKW

-857 CVVEEACSA
+857 CIVEEACSA

-880 EAPYDY
+880 EAPYD
-886 FLVDYKMGLETGFDF
+886 FFIVDYKMGLETGFDF
-901 AKGIPEKMQII
+901 AKGIPENMQIV

-927 EMALMLGYNSCLPK
+927 ETALMLGYNSCLPK
-941 PPQISSVLTA
+941 PPQMRSVLTA
-951 LQESIGLKLTYQQV
+951 LQESIGLRFTYQQ
-965 AKKEKRKVYFK
+965 ATKKEQRKVYFK

-986 LMNQELAVSLLN
+986 LMNQELAVSLLD
-998 SVGLTTMIAN
+998 SVGLTTMVAN

-1019 DSFDLVLMDLQMPVM
+1019 NSFDVVLMDLQMPVM
-1034 DGLTATKEIRAKEEE
+1034 DGLTATKAIREKEEE
-1049 YFKKVPILAMSA
+1049 YFKNVPILAMSA

-1066 DKEECYDAGMNSY
+1066 DKEECYEAGMNSY
-1079 IVKPIDPTLL
+1079 IVKPIDPSLL

-1094 KYLPIAAEGAVPQNK
+1094 KYLPLAAEGSGSPVKA
-1109 TVIAEDNQLSE
+1109 VIAEKAPLSE
-1120 DEANFVAQFSK
+1120 EDNNFISQFLK
-1131 VRNFDAAAGLYH
+1131 VRNFDAASGLYH
-1143 ANSNK
+1143 ANNNK
-1148 NIYMRILHGFVRD
+1148 NIYLRILHGFIRD
-1161 YSGNNFE
+1161 YGGNNFE

-1186 TIKGLCGTIGSSHVQ
+1186 TIKGLCGTIGSGHVQ
-1201 SLGAKVE
+1201 SLGAAVE

-1217 FEEYNVFEAALHDLI
+1217 FEEYNAFEAALHDLI
-1232 EDLNVVLND
+1232 EDLNVALNGVAAEPVA
-1241 LDTDQAQQPA
+1241 TAE
-1251 QKKEDPQA
+1251 KKDDPEA
-1259 VEKLKNAIADLK
+1259 MNKLKKAIEELK
-1271 GALDSCSS
+1271 VALDSCSS

-1292 AFAKDVDALLQKIVN
+1292 AFAKDVESLLQKIVN

-1312 EFSEAA
+1312 EFSEAS

>member
-1 MTRNLANSKRRKLS
+1 
-15 WRISFVYMIPLV
+15 
-27 VATVMLVFAFIFYLE
+27 MLVFAFLFYLE
-42 NTLISTAY
+42 NTLVSTAY
-50 SSSEIMLRKTVESC
+50 SSSEMMLHKTVESC
-64 EGILNKRQTDFT
+64 ESIINKRQGEFA
-76 KFLSN
+76 KYISN
-81 VGTITKQN
+81 VGTVTKQN
-89 AKNVLTKRVL
+89 AKSLLTKRVL
-99 KNDDMVDMFFGSS
+99 KKDDMVDMFFGSS

-286 HQNSVVTKFS
+286 HQNSVVAKFS
-296 ERFKGIRLALIIAVI
+296 ERFKGIRLALILAVI

-352 TLILTNENFD
+352 TLILTNETFD

-508 LATCGIPDNVMKE
+508 LSTCGIPDNVMKE

-623 RGFVERIGHAAKSL
+623 RGFVERISHAAKSL

-723 DITLRVELENITEK
+723 DITLKVELENITEK

-817 SNAGEPKW
+817 PNAGEPKW
-825 KSVHTFDGKNVL
+825 KSVHSFDGKNVL

-1094 KYLPIAAEGAVPQNK
+1094 KYLPIAAEGAAPQSK
-1109 TVIAEDNQLSE
+1109 TVIAENNQLSE
-1120 DEANFVAQFSK
+1120 DESNFVAQFSK
-1131 VRNFDAAAGLYH
+1131 VRNFDVAAGLYH

-1241 LDTDQAQQPA
+1241 LDMDQAQQPV

-1259 VEKLKNAIADLK
+1259 LEKLKNAIADLK

>member
-1 MTRNLANSKRRKLS
+1 MTRNLANTKRRKLS
-15 WRISFVYMIPLV
+15 WRISFVYTIPLV
-27 VATVMLVFAFIFYLE
+27 VATVMLVFAFLFYLE
-42 NTLISTAY
+42 NTLVSTAY
-50 SSSEIMLRKTVESC
+50 SSSEMMLHKTVESC
-64 EGILNKRQTDFT
+64 ESIINKRQGEFA
-76 KFLSN
+76 KYISN
-81 VGTITKQN
+81 VGTVTKQN
-89 AKNVLTKRVL
+89 AKSLLTKRVL
-99 KNDDMVDMFFGSS
+99 KKDDMVDMFFGSS

-286 HQNSVVTKFS
+286 HQNSVVAKFS

-352 TLILTNENFD
+352 TLILTNETFD

-508 LATCGIPDNVMKE
+508 LSTCGIPDNVMKE

-623 RGFVERIGHAAKSL
+623 RGFVERISHAAKSL

-723 DITLRVELENITEK
+723 DITLKVELENITEK

-817 SNAGEPKW
+817 PNAGEPKW
-825 KSVHTFDGKNVL
+825 KSVHSFDGKNVL

-1094 KYLPIAAEGAVPQNK
+1094 KYLPIAAEGSGAPAK
-1109 TVIAEDNQLSE
+1109 TVIAENNQLSE
-1120 DEANFVAQFSK
+1120 DESNFVAQFSK

-1241 LDTDQAQQPA
+1241 LDTEQAQQPA

-1259 VEKLKNAIADLK
+1259 LEKLKNAIADLK

>member
-1 MTRNLANSKRRKLS
+1 MTRNLANTKRRKLS
-15 WRISFVYMIPLV
+15 WRISFVYTIPLV
-27 VATVMLVFAFIFYLE
+27 VATVMLVFAFLFYLE
-42 NTLISTAY
+42 NTLVSTAY
-50 SSSEIMLRKTVESC
+50 SSSEMMLRKTVESC

-119 RGIALDKGVSEFRTK
+119 RGFALDKGVSEFRTK

-148 TGPSYR
+148 TGPTIR
-154 KSINKKVI
+154 KSQNKEVL

-182 VDLEIIENSL
+182 INIQLVEKAL
-192 SEGVDR
+192 SDGVDK
-198 TEGGVILLLDNNSNF
+198 TEGGIIMVLDNSNN
-213 IAHYPEQSNLGKID
+213 ILAHYPEQSNLGKID
-227 LDSIA
+227 LDSVR
-232 TLLDMI
+232 TLLDMV
-238 SSQFDVDSLLMYG
+238 SSEFDVDSLLMYG

-256 RFEKTNNHRQSFVFM
+256 HFDKTNNHRQSFVFM

-286 HQNSVVTKFS
+286 HQNTVVAKFS

-352 TLILTNENFD
+352 TLILTNETFD

-623 RGFVERIGHAAKSL
+623 RGFVERISHAAKSL

-663 LQDVISEVAAL
+663 LQDVISEVVAL

-723 DITLRVELENITEK
+723 DITLKVELENITEK

-817 SNAGEPKW
+817 PNAGEPKW
-825 KSVHTFDGKNVL
+825 KSVHSFDGKNVL

-1094 KYLPIAAEGAVPQNK
+1094 KYLPIAAEGSGAPAK
-1109 TVIAEDNQLSE
+1109 TVIAENNQLSE
-1120 DEANFVAQFSK
+1120 DESNFVARFSK

-1241 LDTDQAQQPA
+1241 LDTEQTQSV

-1259 VEKLKNAIADLK
+1259 LEKLKKAIADLK

>member
-1 MTRNLANSKRRKLS
+1 MTRNLANTKRRKLS
-15 WRISFVYMIPLV
+15 WRISFVYTIPLV
-27 VATVMLVFAFIFYLE
+27 VATVMLVFAFLFYLE
-42 NTLISTAY
+42 NTLVSTAY
-50 SSSEIMLRKTVESC
+50 SSSEMMLHKTVESC
-64 EGILNKRQTDFT
+64 ESIINKRQGEFA
-76 KFLSN
+76 KYISN
-81 VGTITKQN
+81 VGTVTKQN
-89 AKNVLTKRVL
+89 AKSLLTKRVL
-99 KNDDMVDMFFGSS
+99 KKDDMVDMFFGSS

-286 HQNSVVTKFS
+286 HQNSVVAKFS
-296 ERFKGIRLALIIAVI
+296 ERFKGIRLALILAVI

-352 TLILTNENFD
+352 TLILTNETFD

-508 LATCGIPDNVMKE
+508 LSTCGIPDNVMKE

-623 RGFVERIGHAAKSL
+623 RGFVERISHAAKSL

-723 DITLRVELENITEK
+723 DITLKVELENITEK

-817 SNAGEPKW
+817 PNAGEPKW
-825 KSVHTFDGKNVL
+825 KSVHSFDGKNVL

-1094 KYLPIAAEGAVPQNK
+1094 KYLPIAAEGSGAPAK
-1109 TVIAEDNQLSE
+1109 TVIAENNQLSE
-1120 DEANFVAQFSK
+1120 DESNFVARFSK

-1241 LDTDQAQQPA
+1241 LDTEQTQSV

-1259 VEKLKNAIADLK
+1259 LEKLKKAIADLK

-1323 LEKSVG
+1323 LEKTVG

>member
-1 MTRNLANSKRRKLS
+1 LTRNLANTKRRKLS
-15 WRISFVYMIPLV
+15 WRISFVYTIPLV
-27 VATVMLVFAFIFYLE
+27 VATVMLVFAFLFYLE
-42 NTLISTAY
+42 NTLVSTAY
-50 SSSEIMLRKTVESC
+50 SSSEMMLHKTVESC
-64 EGILNKRQTDFT
+64 ESIINKRQGEFA
-76 KFLSN
+76 KYISN
-81 VGTITKQN
+81 VGTVTKQN
-89 AKNVLTKRVL
+89 AKSLLTKRVL
-99 KNDDMVDMFFGSS
+99 KKDDMVDMFFGSS

-198 TEGGVILLLDNNSNF
+198 TEGGVVLLLDNNSNF

-286 HQNSVVTKFS
+286 HQNSVVAKFS
-296 ERFKGIRLALIIAVI
+296 ERFKGIRLALILAVI

-352 TLILTNENFD
+352 TLILTNETFD

-508 LATCGIPDNVMKE
+508 LSTCGIPDNVMKE

-623 RGFVERIGHAAKSL
+623 RGFVERISHAAKSL

-723 DITLRVELENITEK
+723 DITLKVELENITEK

-817 SNAGEPKW
+817 PNAGEPKW
-825 KSVHTFDGKNVL
+825 KSVHSFDGKNVL

-1094 KYLPIAAEGAVPQNK
+1094 KYLPIAAEGSGAPAK
-1109 TVIAEDNQLSE
+1109 TVIAENNQLSE
-1120 DEANFVAQFSK
+1120 DESNFVAQFSK

-1148 NIYMRILHGFVRD
+1148 NIYLRILHGFVRD

-1241 LDTDQAQQPA
+1241 LDTEQTQPV

-1259 VEKLKNAIADLK
+1259 LEKLKKAIADLK

-1292 AFAKDVDALLQKIVN
+1292 AFARDVDALLQKIVN

>member
-1 MTRNLANSKRRKLS
+1 MTRNLANTKRRKLS
-15 WRISFVYMIPLV
+15 WRISFVYTIPLV
-27 VATVMLVFAFIFYLE
+27 VATVMLVFAFLFYLE
-42 NTLISTAY
+42 NTLVSTAY
-50 SSSEIMLRKTVESC
+50 SSSEMMLHKTVESC
-64 EGILNKRQTDFT
+64 ESIINKRQGEFA
-76 KFLSN
+76 KYISN
-81 VGTITKQN
+81 VGTVTKQN
-89 AKNVLTKRVL
+89 AKSLLTKRVL
-99 KNDDMVDMFFGSS
+99 KKDDMVDMFFGSS

-286 HQNSVVTKFS
+286 HQNSVVAKFS
-296 ERFKGIRLALIIAVI
+296 ERFKGIRLALILAVI

-352 TLILTNENFD
+352 TLILTNETFD

-377 MEDIKGEVLWKYIS
+377 MDDIKGEVLWKYIS

-508 LATCGIPDNVMKE
+508 LSTCGIPDNVMKE

-623 RGFVERIGHAAKSL
+623 RGFVERISHAAKSL

-723 DITLRVELENITEK
+723 DITLKVELENITEK

-817 SNAGEPKW
+817 PNAGEPKW
-825 KSVHTFDGKNVL
+825 KSVHSFDGKNVL

-1079 IVKPIDPTLL
+1079 IVKPIDPSLL

-1094 KYLPIAAEGAVPQNK
+1094 KYLPIAAEGSGAPAK
-1109 TVIAEDNQLSE
+1109 TVIAENNQLSE
-1120 DEANFVAQFSK
+1120 DESNFVARFSK

-1241 LDTDQAQQPA
+1241 LDTEQTQSV

-1259 VEKLKNAIADLK
+1259 LEKLKKAIADLK

-1279 TQCKRILDTLEGI
+1279 TQCKRILDMLEGI

>member
-1 MTRNLANSKRRKLS
+1 MNSKRRKLS
-15 WRISFVYMIPLV
+15 WRISIVYMVPLV
-27 VATVMLVFAFIFYLE
+27 VATVLLVFAFLFYLE

-50 SSSEIMLRKTVESC
+50 SSSELHLRKTVEAC
-64 EGILNKRQTDFT
+64 ENILNKHQADFD
-76 KFLSN
+76 KFISN
-81 VGTITKQN
+81 VGTINKQN
-89 AKNVLTKRVL
+89 AKSILGKRVQ
-99 KNDDMVDMFFGSS
+99 KNEGVLDVFYGSVE
-112 DGEYISA
+112 GEYISG
-119 RGIALDKGVSEFRTK
+119 RGNSLDKGVSEFRTK
-134 DWYLEASRNKGIAI
+134 DWYLEGARSKGVAI
-148 TGPSYR
+148 TGPTMR
-154 KSINKKVI
+154 KSLNKQVL
-162 TISQAVRDKNNNVK
+162 TLSQALRDKNNRVK
-176 GVVAED
+176 GIVGED
-182 VDLEIIENSL
+182 LDLQIINQAMSDGIDK
-192 SEGVDR
+192 SD
-198 TEGGVILLLDNNSNF
+198 GGIILMLDNSSN
-213 IAHYPEQSNLGKID
+213 IISYYPEQTNLGKID
-227 LDSIA
+227 LDSIG
-232 TLLDMI
+232 TLLDMVT
-238 SSQFDVDSLLMYG
+238 SAVDADSLLMYG
-251 NGNVL
+251 NGNVVRL
-256 RFEKTNNHRQSFVFM
+256 EKTTNHRQSFVFM
-271 VSAMKKNPYYVVRIL
+271 ASAMTKNPYYLVRIL
-286 HQNSVVTKFS
+286 HQNTVVAKFN
-296 ERFKGIRLALIIAVI
+296 ERFQGIKFALILAVI
-311 VLMSLA
+311 VLMSFA
-317 GLLARILFKRFIE
+317 GLVARILFKRYIE

-342 FDTLLSSPNM
+342 FDTLLSSPNF
-352 TLILTNENFD
+352 TLILTNDSFD
-362 ILQASSNVVEFFTGG
+362 ILQASSNVVKFFTDAD
-377 MEDIKGEVLWKYIS
+377 DIKGDVLWKFIP
-391 SEQFKKFAHHVAL
+391 SEQFKKFAHKVAM
-404 GGELHPSE
+404 GGELDDSE
-412 RKTVVMVKNSKGEEY
+412 RKTLVKVRNTKGEDF
-427 WWSIFFQFLSEDDG
+427 WWEIFFQLLVEDDG
-441 SIRYLFMIDDATSG
+441 SIRYLFMITDVTSG

-479 TLHIKYMSKQLGD
+479 TRHIKYMSKHLGD
-492 IFQKDWRE
+492 IFQKDWRS
-500 LLGLSLTE
+500 LVGLALE
-508 LATCGIPDNVMKE
+508 DLASCGIPDNVME
-521 LVKAFRDRE
+521 ATAKAFDE
-530 TWKDSFM
+530 GEIWKDSFM
-537 MPSNEGR
+537 LPSNEGH

-557 AEEAV
+557 ADEAV

-570 DISEIIEAREIAE
+570 DISEIIAAREIAE

-610 AHLIAETD
+610 AHLISDTD

-623 RGFVERIGHAAKSL
+623 RNFVDRIGHAAKSL

-663 LQDVISEVAAL
+663 LQDVISEVASL

-691 PDIPEIL
+691 PDIPETL

-723 DITLRVELENITEK
+723 DITLKVEMENVTEK

-784 SKSLVELMGGKMQVE
+784 SKSLVELMGGKLQVE
-799 STSGVGSR
+799 STSGEGSR

-817 SNAGEPKW
+817 PQAGEPKW
-825 KSVHTFDGKNVL
+825 KSVNSFAGKNIL
-837 LVDDCANMRAVLRHI
+837 LVDDCANMRSVLRHI

-857 CVVEEACSA
+857 LVVEEACSA

-880 EAPYDY
+880 EDPYDI

-901 AKGIPEKMQII
+901 AKGIPEKMRKI
-912 PKILMHPLH
+912 PKVLMHPLH
-921 FEESEH
+921 FEEAEQD
-927 EMALMLGYNSCLPK
+927 MATKLGYNSCIAK
-941 PPQISSVLTA
+941 PPQISSILSA
-951 LQESIGLKLTYQQV
+951 LQEAMGMKLTYQK
-965 AKKEKRKVYFK
+965 ATKKENRKIYFK

-998 SVGLTTMIAN
+998 SVGLTTMVAN

-1013 LELLKP
+1013 LDLLKP
-1019 DSFDLVLMDLQMPVM
+1019 GSFDLVLMDLQMPIM
-1034 DGLTATKEIRAKEEE
+1034 DGLTATKEIRDMEDP

-1066 DKEECYDAGMNSY
+1066 DKEECFEAGMNSY
-1079 IVKPIDPTLL
+1079 IVKPIDPSLL

-1094 KYLPIAAEGAVPQNK
+1094 NYLAIASESSVPHNR
-1109 TVIAEDNQLSE
+1109 TLVSTGNVQLA
-1120 DEANFVAQFSK
+1120 DDDANFLAQFSK
-1131 VRNFDAAAGLYH
+1131 VRDFDASVGLYH
-1143 ANSNK
+1143 ANNNK
-1148 NIYMRILHGFVRD
+1148 TIYIRILHGFVRD

-1168 LRKLIETA
+1168 LRKLVETS

-1201 SLGAKVE
+1201 TLGAAVE
-1208 ATLSQKQQN
+1208 NTLSQKQHDFPEYN
-1217 FEEYNVFEAALHDLI
+1217 RFEEALHNLI
-1232 EDLNVVLND
+1232 EDLSVVLKD
-1241 LDTDQAQQPA
+1241 IDADMPVQPT
-1251 QKKEDPQA
+1251 KREDPEA
-1259 VEKLKNAIADLK
+1259 VGRLK
-1271 GALDSCSS
+1271 GVLGNLKVALDSCSS
-1279 TQCKRILDTLEGI
+1279 TRCKRILDEYENI
-1292 AFAKDVDALLQKIVN
+1292 AFDPEIETLLQKIVN

-1323 LEKSVG
+1323 LETKLG

>member
-15 WRISFVYMIPLV
+15 WRISFVYTIPLV

-64 EGILNKRQTDFT
+64 EGILNTRQTEFS

-119 RGIALDKGVSEFRTK
+119 RGYALDKGVSEYRTK

-148 TGPSYR
+148 TGPTIR
-154 KSINKKVI
+154 KSQNKEVL

-182 VDLEIIENSL
+182 IDIQLVEKAL
-192 SEGVDR
+192 SDGVDK
-198 TEGGVILLLDNNSNF
+198 TEGGIIMVLDNSNN
-213 IAHYPEQSNLGKID
+213 ILAHYPEQSNLGKID
-227 LDSIA
+227 LDSVR
-232 TLLDMI
+232 TLLDMV
-238 SSQFDVDSLLMYG
+238 SSEFDVDSLLMYG

-256 RFEKTNNHRQSFVFM
+256 HFDKTNNHRQSFVFM

-286 HQNSVVTKFS
+286 HQNTVVAKFS
-296 ERFKGIRLALIIAVI
+296 ERFKGIKLALIIAVI
-311 VLMSLA
+311 ILMSLA

-330 KDLKDSVSSSTL
+330 KDLKDSVSSSSL
-342 FDTLLSSPNM
+342 FDTLLSSPNL
-352 TLILTNENFD
+352 TLILTNETFD

-412 RKTVVMVKNSKGEEY
+412 RRTIVMVKNSKGEEY

-583 QATQA
+583 EATQA

-623 RGFVERIGHAAKSL
+623 RGFVERISHAAKSL

-784 SKSLVELMGGKMQVE
+784 SKSLVALMGGKMQVE

-817 SNAGEPKW
+817 PNAGEPKW
-825 KSVHTFDGKNVL
+825 KSVHSFDGKNVL

-951 LQESIGLKLTYQQV
+951 LQESIGLRLTYQQAV
-965 AKKEKRKVYFK
+965 KKEKRKVYFK

-1079 IVKPIDPTLL
+1079 IVKPIDPSLL

-1094 KYLPIAAEGAVPQNK
+1094 KYLPIAAEGSGTPAK

-1241 LDTDQAQQPA
+1241 LDTEQTQPV

-1312 EFSEAA
+1312 EFSEAT

>member
-1 MTRNLANSKRRKLS
+1 MNSKRRKLS
-15 WRISFVYMIPLV
+15 WRISIVYMVPLV
-27 VATVMLVFAFIFYLE
+27 VATVLLVFAFLFYLE

-50 SSSEIMLRKTVESC
+50 SSSELHLRKTVEAC
-64 EGILNKRQTDFT
+64 ENILNKHQADFD
-76 KFLSN
+76 KFISN
-81 VGTITKQN
+81 VGTINKQN
-89 AKNVLTKRVL
+89 AKSILGKRVQ
-99 KNDDMVDMFFGSS
+99 KNEGVLDVFYGSVE
-112 DGEYISA
+112 GEYISG
-119 RGIALDKGVSEFRTK
+119 RGNSLDKGVSEFRTK
-134 DWYLEASRNKGIAI
+134 DWYLEGARSKGVAI
-148 TGPSYR
+148 TGPTMR
-154 KSINKKVI
+154 KSLNKQVL
-162 TISQAVRDKNNNVK
+162 TLSQALRDKNNRVK
-176 GVVAED
+176 GIVGED
-182 VDLEIIENSL
+182 LDLQIINQAMSDGIDK
-192 SEGVDR
+192 SD
-198 TEGGVILLLDNNSNF
+198 GGIILMLDNSSN
-213 IAHYPEQSNLGKID
+213 IISYYPEQTNLGKID
-227 LDSIA
+227 LDSIG
-232 TLLDMI
+232 TLLDMVT
-238 SSQFDVDSLLMYG
+238 SAVDADSLLMYG
-251 NGNVL
+251 NGNVVRL
-256 RFEKTNNHRQSFVFM
+256 EKTTNHRQTFVFM
-271 VSAMKKNPYYVVRIL
+271 ASAMTKNPYYLVRIL
-286 HQNSVVTKFS
+286 HQNTVVAKFN
-296 ERFKGIRLALIIAVI
+296 ERFQGIKFALILAVI
-311 VLMSLA
+311 VLMSFA
-317 GLLARILFKRFIE
+317 GLVARILFKRYIE

-342 FDTLLSSPNM
+342 FDTLLSSPNF
-352 TLILTNENFD
+352 TLILTNDSFD
-362 ILQASSNVVEFFTGG
+362 ILQASSNVVKFFTDAD
-377 MEDIKGEVLWKYIS
+377 DIKGDVLWKFIP
-391 SEQFKKFAHHVAL
+391 SEQFKKFAHKVAM
-404 GGELHPSE
+404 GGELDDSE
-412 RKTVVMVKNSKGEEY
+412 RKTLVKVRNTKGEDF
-427 WWSIFFQFLSEDDG
+427 WWEIFFQLLVEDDG
-441 SIRYLFMIDDATSG
+441 SIRYLFMITDVTSG

-479 TLHIKYMSKQLGD
+479 TRHIKYMSKHLGD
-492 IFQKDWRE
+492 IFQKDWRS
-500 LLGLSLTE
+500 LVGLALE
-508 LATCGIPDNVMKE
+508 DLASCGIPDNVME
-521 LVKAFRDRE
+521 ATAKAFDE
-530 TWKDSFM
+530 GEIWKDSFM
-537 MPSNEGR
+537 LPSNEGH

-557 AEEAV
+557 ADEAV

-570 DISEIIEAREIAE
+570 DISEIIAAREIAE

-610 AHLIAETD
+610 AHLISDTD

-623 RGFVERIGHAAKSL
+623 RNFVDRIGHAAKSL

-663 LQDVISEVAAL
+663 LQDVISEVASL

-691 PDIPEIL
+691 PDIPETL

-723 DITLRVELENITEK
+723 DITLKVEMENVTEK

-784 SKSLVELMGGKMQVE
+784 SKSLVELMGGKLQVE
-799 STSGVGSR
+799 STSGEGSR

-817 SNAGEPKW
+817 PQAGEPKW
-825 KSVHTFDGKNVL
+825 KSVNSFAGKNIL
-837 LVDDCANMRAVLRHI
+837 LVDDCANMRSVLRHI

-857 CVVEEACSA
+857 LVVEEACSA

-880 EAPYDY
+880 EDPYDI

-901 AKGIPEKMQII
+901 AKGIPEKMRKI
-912 PKILMHPLH
+912 PKVLMHPLH
-921 FEESEH
+921 FEEAEQD
-927 EMALMLGYNSCLPK
+927 MATKLGYNSCIAK
-941 PPQISSVLTA
+941 PPQISSILSA
-951 LQESIGLKLTYQQV
+951 LQEAMGMKLTYQK
-965 AKKEKRKVYFK
+965 ATKKENRKIYFK

-998 SVGLTTMIAN
+998 SVGLTTMVAN

-1013 LELLKP
+1013 LDLLKP
-1019 DSFDLVLMDLQMPVM
+1019 GSFDLVLMDLQMPIM
-1034 DGLTATKEIRAKEEE
+1034 DGLTATKEIRDMEDP

-1066 DKEECYDAGMNSY
+1066 DKEECFEAGMNSY
-1079 IVKPIDPTLL
+1079 IVKPIDPSLL

-1094 KYLPIAAEGAVPQNK
+1094 NYLAIASESSVPHNR
-1109 TVIAEDNQLSE
+1109 TLVSTGNVQLA
-1120 DEANFVAQFSK
+1120 DDDANFLAQFSK
-1131 VRNFDAAAGLYH
+1131 VRDFDASVGLYH
-1143 ANSNK
+1143 ANNNK
-1148 NIYMRILHGFVRD
+1148 TIYIRILHGFVRD

-1168 LRKLIETA
+1168 LRKLVETS

-1201 SLGAKVE
+1201 TLGAAVE
-1208 ATLSQKQQN
+1208 NTLSQKQHDFPEYN
-1217 FEEYNVFEAALHDLI
+1217 RFEEALHNLI
-1232 EDLNVVLND
+1232 EDLSVVLKD
-1241 LDTDQAQQPA
+1241 IDADMPVQPT
-1251 QKKEDPQA
+1251 KREDPEA
-1259 VEKLKNAIADLK
+1259 VGRLK
-1271 GALDSCSS
+1271 GVLGNLKVALDSCSS
-1279 TQCKRILDTLEGI
+1279 TRCKRILDEYENI
-1292 AFAKDVDALLQKIVN
+1292 AFDPEIETLLQKIVN

-1323 LEKSVG
+1323 LEKKLG

>member
-1 MTRNLANSKRRKLS
+1 MTRNLANTKRRKLS
-15 WRISFVYMIPLV
+15 WRISFVYTIPLV
-27 VATVMLVFAFIFYLE
+27 VATVMLVFAFLFYLE
-42 NTLISTAY
+42 NTLVSTAY
-50 SSSEIMLRKTVESC
+50 SSSEMMLHKTVESC
-64 EGILNKRQTDFT
+64 ESIINKRQGEFA
-76 KFLSN
+76 KYISN
-81 VGTITKQN
+81 VGTVTKQN
-89 AKNVLTKRVL
+89 AKSLLTKRVL
-99 KNDDMVDMFFGSS
+99 KKDDMVDMFFGSS

-286 HQNSVVTKFS
+286 HQNSVVAKFS

-352 TLILTNENFD
+352 TLILTNETFD

-377 MEDIKGEVLWKYIS
+377 IEDIKGEVLWKYIS

-508 LATCGIPDNVMKE
+508 LSTCGIPDNVMKE

-623 RGFVERIGHAAKSL
+623 RGFVERISHAAKSL

-723 DITLRVELENITEK
+723 DITLKVELENITEK

-817 SNAGEPKW
+817 PNAGEPKW
-825 KSVHTFDGKNVL
+825 KSVHSFDGKNVL

-1094 KYLPIAAEGAVPQNK
+1094 KYLPIAAEGSGAPAK
-1109 TVIAEDNQLSE
+1109 TVIAENNQLSE
-1120 DEANFVAQFSK
+1120 DESNFVAQFSK

-1241 LDTDQAQQPA
+1241 LDTEQTQPV

-1259 VEKLKNAIADLK
+1259 LEKLKNAIADLK

>member
-1 MTRNLANSKRRKLS
+1 MTRSLANTKRRKLS
-15 WRISFVYMIPLV
+15 WRISFVYTIPLV

-64 EGILNKRQTDFT
+64 EGILNTRQTEFS

-119 RGIALDKGVSEFRTK
+119 RGFALDKGVSEFRTK

-148 TGPSYR
+148 TGPTIR
-154 KSINKKVI
+154 KSQNKEVL

-182 VDLEIIENSL
+182 IDIQLVEKAL
-192 SEGVDR
+192 SDGVDK
-198 TEGGVILLLDNNSNF
+198 TEGGIIMVLDNSNN
-213 IAHYPEQSNLGKID
+213 ILAHYPEQSNLGKID
-227 LDSIA
+227 LDSVR
-232 TLLDMI
+232 TLLDMV
-238 SSQFDVDSLLMYG
+238 SSEFDVDSLLMYG

-256 RFEKTNNHRQSFVFM
+256 HFDKTNNHRQSFVFM

-286 HQNSVVTKFS
+286 HQNTVVAKFS
-296 ERFKGIRLALIIAVI
+296 ERFKGIKLALIIAVI
-311 VLMSLA
+311 ILMSLA

-330 KDLKDSVSSSTL
+330 KDLKDSVSSSSL

-377 MEDIKGEVLWKYIS
+377 GVDIKGDVLWKYIPS
-391 SEQFKKFAHHVAL
+391 DQFKKFAHHVAL

-412 RKTVVMVKNSKGEEY
+412 RRTIVMVKNSKGEEY
-427 WWSIFFQFLSEDDG
+427 WWNIFFQFLSEDDG

-799 STSGVGSR
+799 STSGMGSR

-817 SNAGEPKW
+817 PNAGEPKW
-825 KSVHTFDGKNVL
+825 KSVHNFDGKNIL

-857 CVVEEACSA
+857 CIVEEACSA

-1312 EFSEAA
+1312 EFSEAS